1 MKKVLIVGPSTKLK
15 GGVATVI
22 KNYREGLL
30 NKDIDTKYL
39 ETIFTKK
46 NYINIIFF
54 PIIIIKFLIMI
65 RDRKIIHIHMASYGS
80 FMRKSI
86 LINIAYFFK
95 KNIVIHVHGA
105 EFHIFYEKSNDKY
118 KKYISKTLDKAR
130 FIIALSD
137 EWKIRLSK
145 ITKASIVVMYN
156 SVNVPE
162 KNIYTGE
169 GNNITFI
176 GRMDERKGVYDLL
189 DVAKEIGKLHSNI
202 KILLC
207 GDGDVEKV
215 RKIVKSNEIT
225 NVEVLGWINKQKKEE
240 VLRTAIINIL
250 PSYNEGM
257 PMSILEA
264 MSFGV
269 PTIATNVGGIP
280 EVIVNNENGFLII
293 PGDKES
299 MLREIDKLI
308 TEADVRKRISRKSY
322 ETVNEKFNFS
332 IQMVNLIKLY
342 KEII

>member
-1 MKKVLIVGPSTKLK
+1 MKKVLIVGPSIKLK

-30 NKDIDTKYL
+30 NKNIDTKYL
-39 ETIFTKK
+39 ETIFTNK

-54 PIIIIKFLIMI
+54 PFIIIKYLIMI
-65 RDRKIIHIHMASYGS
+65 MDREIVHIHMASYGS

-86 LINIAYFFK
+86 LIYIADFFN

-105 EFHIFYEKSNDKY
+105 EFHIFYERSNEKY
-118 KKYISKTLDKAR
+118 KKYISRTLDKAIL
-130 FIIALSD
+130 IIALSD

-145 ITKASIVVMYN
+145 ITNTSIEVMYN

-162 KNIYTGE
+162 KNIYTGK

-189 DVAKEIGKLHSNI
+189 DVAKKIGKLHSNI

-207 GDGDVEKV
+207 GDGDIEKIK
-215 RKIVKSNEIT
+215 RIVKSNKIN

-240 VLRTAIINIL
+240 ILKTTIINIL

-264 MSFGV
+264 MSFGI

-299 MLREIDKLI
+299 MFREIDKLI
-308 TEADVRKRISRKSY
+308 TETDVRKRISRKSY

-332 IQMVNLIKLY
+332 IQIENLIKLY
-342 KEII
+342 KEIT